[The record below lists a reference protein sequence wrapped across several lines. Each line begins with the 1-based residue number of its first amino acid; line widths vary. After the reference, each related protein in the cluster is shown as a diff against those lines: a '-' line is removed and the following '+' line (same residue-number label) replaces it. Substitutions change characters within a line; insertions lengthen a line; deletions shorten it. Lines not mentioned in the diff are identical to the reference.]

1 MFDYIYRPIELEKMS
16 LYEWVRRCSRN
27 KLPKG
32 KTSKA
37 MKNDEQDANTS
48 FNSVDISFDSTLDN
62 LLDRS
67 DSGIM
72 EEETGKIYSFLAN
85 HPLHETH
92 GMRKH
97 KADSKK
103 IPNFIGATLPRKDR
117 GDRNYYCLT
126 MLSLFKP
133 WRKGTDLKSDACV
146 TWHEAFEQHKFSE
159 EQKTLIQNFHIKY
172 ECLDSRDDYRAQLT
186 KGGPGFISSW
196 DNEDGDSDTFK
207 PIAKP
212 EGTEFDSANVPYF
225 LQEGTAYRRRKEQC
239 LTMRRI
245 LASVGWTK
253 EHKESK
259 STITESI
266 KPLRT
271 RSAAEWKSETQKYR
285 QSLLDLRKETDDSNS
300 SATTANTSNIVKV
313 VDKLYLQKA
322 YHTGQSH
329 AFIEESIKKFTLN
342 REQERAFRI
351 IANHASSPGSSQLKM
366 YVGGMGGTGKTRVL
380 KALSHFFELRK
391 EENRFVVVAPTG
403 TAASLLGGSTYHY
416 MFGINEHS
424 GTLSNFAK
432 VRSRLSGV
440 DYMFFD
446 EVSMLSARDLYRIS
460 YQLAHTFNK
469 PEESFRGMNMV
480 FCGDFAQ
487 LPPVPGGESKSLYSR
502 TIGALG
508 TSLASQ
514 EEAIGK
520 ALWHQITT
528 VVILR
533 QNMRQ
538 RTQSKQDGQLRMAL
552 ENMRYKSC
560 TSADIDFLYS
570 CVSST
575 LPGRACVTDV
585 SFMSVPIIT
594 ALNIHKDEINAIGT
608 ERFARENNQE
618 LIDFYSDDSIGS
630 RICQT
635 NHQTAQK
642 ASKKFFKLGNISDE
656 LQEHLWNQLPS
667 ENSMKIAGKLRLCL
681 GMPVMIRN
689 NFATE
694 LCITRG
700 QKGYICGWQSTLGTK
715 KQRVLDTLFVKLKD
729 PPKAIKFNDLPD
741 NVVPIPKTSTS
752 IEVSLPD
759 DTKIRIVR
767 AQVEVSLNFSMTD
780 YASQGKTRP
789 YNVVDL
795 HNLRTHQAYYTA
807 LSRSSSADGTL
818 ILQGFDP
825 STITGNISGAL
836 WQEFR
841 ELELLDDIT
850 DKHYRGKTVLLLG
863 ANSRNSLIKAY
874 RDAQGLLYVP
884 PSTHKAI
891 RWSKKDP
898 LLEVEIHNISWHIAN
913 LPDKKESISGGE
925 TKETKKHCDN

>member
-1 MFDYIYRPIELEKMS
+1 
-16 LYEWVRRCSRN
+16 
-27 KLPKG
+27 
-32 KTSKA
+32 
-37 MKNDEQDANTS
+37 
-48 FNSVDISFDSTLDN
+48 
-62 LLDRS
+62 
-67 DSGIM
+67 
-72 EEETGKIYSFLAN
+72 
-85 HPLHETH
+85 
-92 GMRKH
+92 
-97 KADSKK
+97 
-103 IPNFIGATLPRKDR
+103 
-117 GDRNYYCLT
+117 
-126 MLSLFKP
+126 
-133 WRKGTDLKSDACV
+133 
-146 TWHEAFEQHKFSE
+146 
-159 EQKTLIQNFHIKY
+159 
-172 ECLDSRDDYRAQLT
+172 
-186 KGGPGFISSW
+186 
-196 DNEDGDSDTFK
+196 
-207 PIAKP
+207 
-212 EGTEFDSANVPYF
+212 
-225 LQEGTAYRRRKEQC
+225 
-239 LTMRRI
+239 
-245 LASVGWTK
+245 
-253 EHKESK
+253 
-259 STITESI
+259 
-266 KPLRT
+266 
-271 RSAAEWKSETQKYR
+271 
-285 QSLLDLRKETDDSNS
+285 
-300 SATTANTSNIVKV
+300 
-313 VDKLYLQKA
+313 
-322 YHTGQSH
+322 
-329 AFIEESIKKFTLN
+329 
-342 REQERAFRI
+342 
-351 IANHASSPGSSQLKM
+351 
-366 YVGGMGGTGKTRVL
+366 
-380 KALSHFFELRK
+380 
-391 EENRFVVVAPTG
+391 
-403 TAASLLGGSTYHY
+403 
-416 MFGINEHS
+416 
-424 GTLSNFAK
+424 
-432 VRSRLSGV
+432 
-440 DYMFFD
+440 
-446 EVSMLSARDLYRIS
+446 
-460 YQLAHTFNK
+460 
-469 PEESFRGMNMV
+469 MV

-487 LPPVPGGESKSLYSR
+487 LPPVPGGKSKSLYSR

-508 TSLASQ
+508 TLLASQ

-552 ENMRYKSC
+552 ENMQYKSC
-560 TSADIDFLYS
+560 TPADIDFLYS

-575 LPGRACVTDV
+575 LSGRACVTDV

-594 ALNIHKDEINAIGT
+594 ALNIHKDEINAIGA
-608 ERFARENNQE
+608 ERFARKNNQE

-700 QKGYICGWQSTLGTK
+700 QEGYICGWQSTLGTK

-825 STITGNISGAL
+825 SKITGNISGAL
-836 WQEFR
+836 QQEFR

-863 ANSRNSLIKAY
+863 DNSRNSLIKAY

-898 LLEVEIHNISWHIAN
+898 LLEAEIHNFGWHIAN
-913 LPDKKESISGGE
+913 PTDEKDNVSVGE
-925 TKETKKHCDN
+925 TKKELVQKSDTITQKRVHDLIMTPEKQRNTAGYVMSPPRKSKKSQNTNNTHQQICNHVPEGFAWSDNSCAYDSVMTILFSLWTSDNLQHEAFSDMTSNASMALQQTFANIIDDQEFEKHRDMFRHALETIDSQSHRFGEITAVGSLLHHLLATDHETTRIHNRCSNNHTEPVHSISSGHFQPGTEAHRSIQQWVDLPSSYTRRRCRVCSDPYAQFVDYVDLPQMIAFEIRDKSTTLDPFVSVKQVTGTVLKYRLAGIVYFGDVHFVACIIRQDGQIWFHDGITTRRNLLYEGSIASGLIDLSSAHSKDVHTGIYCRI